1 MIHFD
6 QVIPTHKGVII
17 RVEMIART
25 PDVTNVAS
33 APFTS
38 GKTVD
43 VNVLH
48 KAIGHLS
55 ENTTMQKTVAH
66 LNLKLKN

>member
-1 MIHFD
+1 
-6 QVIPTHKGVII
+6 
-17 RVEMIART
+17 MIART

-43 VNVLH
+43 MNVLH

-55 ENTTMQKTVAH
+55 ENTMMQKTVAH
-66 LNLKLKN
+66 YNLKLKNKLEPCSDCVEGKS